1 MFFVGFA
8 VILVSLMTCG
18 CGEKD
23 PEIQISGMVQ
33 SLSAYDNS
41 LGQDYQVNVVITNIG
56 DKPIFVKD
64 VWVMFDAT
72 GNKEDF
78 FTTIVEGRNETIIS
92 GGSIAGSYKST
103 DSTQNLFDDS
113 KNGNV
118 GFRIG
123 LNSGEDIIFDAA
135 AILPRLG
142 AKNGYK
148 QKMEIGDTAMLIF
161 ADNQA
166 VTKAL
171 NM

>member
-1 MFFVGFA
+1 M
-8 VILVSLMTCG
+8 ILVSIMACG

-23 PEIQISGMVQ
+23 PEIQISGMVH

-56 DKPIFVKD
+56 DEPIFVED
-64 VWVMFDAT
+64 IFVMFDAT
-72 GNKEDF
+72 GYKEDF
-78 FTTIVEGRNETIIS
+78 HTLIFEGRNETIIP
-92 GGSIAGSYKST
+92 GGSIAGSYEST

-118 GFRIG
+118 GFSIG
-123 LNSGEDIIFDAA
+123 VGSGEDIIFNAA

-142 AKNGYK
+142 AKNGHE
-148 QKMEIGDTAMLIF
+148 QEMEIGDYAILVF

-166 VTKAL
+166 VTEAL
-171 NM
+171 NV